1 VTPDVMWEGTP
12 PGAYDKTA
20 DEAANLQI
28 AALHDNQCKP
38 N

>member
-1 VTPDVMWEGTP
+1 MWEGTP
-12 PGAYDKTA
+12 PGAYDKAA

-28 AALHDNQCKP
+28 AGLQDNQCKP